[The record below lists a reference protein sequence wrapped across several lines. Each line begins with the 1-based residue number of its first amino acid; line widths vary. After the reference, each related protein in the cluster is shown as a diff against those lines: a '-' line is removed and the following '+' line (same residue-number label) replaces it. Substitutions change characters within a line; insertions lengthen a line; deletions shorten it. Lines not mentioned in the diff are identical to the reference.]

1 MSKKRHITIIT
12 PNYFP
17 EDTAIGL
24 YTTQFSRFL
33 IKKGFDIT
41 VLTGFPCYP
50 QWSIYEN
57 YRLLPDHFEET
68 IDGVKII
75 RHKQYVPKEVTFKGR
90 IRMMLSFFIG
100 TFKNI
105 FKITKTDLVITIIP
119 YTLTVVLSAFL
130 AKRRKAKLWVHI
142 QDFEFDLALDSGII
156 KKNSFF
162 LKMFQKCIFL
172 FEKKALNRAN
182 VVSSI
187 SFKMLEKI
195 QVKSNQKEPY
205 YFPNWVSSEKIN
217 PNLFSQ
223 HRYISKDKFTLLYSG
238 NIGEK
243 QDWPFLKSLCKK
255 FVGENTIEIVIVGD
269 GSYKKKL
276 QNDLSQFSFVSF
288 YDPLPFQELNDL
300 LCSAD
305 LHFLFQKTEV
315 IDTIMPSKILGMMA
329 SQKPSIITG
338 NKASEVFKIVEDS
351 KGGSFFY
358 NNNVDEVY
366 LGILKYYNNPSFC
379 EETGINARKFILTD
393 YSEEKI
399 LNDLYS
405 KIDLELGNT

>member
-1 MSKKRHITIIT
+1 M
-12 PNYFP
+12 
-17 EDTAIGL
+17 
-24 YTTQFSRFL
+24 
-33 IKKGFDIT
+33 
-41 VLTGFPCYP
+41 
-50 QWSIYEN
+50 
-57 YRLLPDHFEET
+57 
-68 IDGVKII
+68 
-75 RHKQYVPKEVTFKGR
+75 
-90 IRMMLSFFIG
+90 
-100 TFKNI
+100 
-105 FKITKTDLVITIIP
+105 
-119 YTLTVVLSAFL
+119 
-130 AKRRKAKLWVHI
+130 
-142 QDFEFDLALDSGII
+142 
-156 KKNSFF
+156 
-162 LKMFQKCIFL
+162 
-172 FEKKALNRAN
+172 
-182 VVSSI
+182 
-187 SFKMLEKI
+187 
-195 QVKSNQKEPY
+195 
-205 YFPNWVSSEKIN
+205 
-217 PNLFSQ
+217 
-223 HRYISKDKFTLLYSG
+223 LYSG

-243 QDWPFLKSLCKK
+243 QDWPFLKDLCKK
-255 FVGENTIEIVIVGD
+255 FVGENTMEIVIVGD

-288 YDPLPFQELNDL
+288 YDPLPFEELNDL

-315 IDTIMPSKILGMMA
+315 IDTIMPAKILGMMA

-399 LNDLYS
+399 LTDLYL